1 MVQPDVLL
9 VVVTCRLTEVRVRKL
24 LGTVV
29 ADVADSAG
37 LDCDMDS
44 VILDC

>member
-1 MVQPDVLL
+1 MVQLDVLL

-29 ADVADSAG
+29 VDVADSAG
-37 LDCDMDS
+37 SDCGMDS
-44 VILDC
+44 VSLDC